1 MWERRIDEAPDGL
14 KGFID
19 AEMPLGRF
27 GRPEELSA
35 VAVFMVSPR
44 ASLVHGACWNVDG
57 SQSRSNI

>member
-1 MWERRIDEAPDGL
+1 
-14 KGFID
+14 
-19 AEMPLGRF
+19 MPLGRF